1 MSDNYRQIGPDETS
15 TFKRRLHIERGKIGA
30 IYERDGNREALLTS
44 KPALGSTVETILT
57 VPMYA
62 TAVDIDDIG
71 SGHAAKM
78 TVTCSAANSELTG
91 SLTPLGEAKYDTQFA
106 ELRKKIE
113 AHPCMGKLTT
123 TGINAG
129 KSFEKWQAL
138 IDSDWVAATGIPS
151 FWTSISAWTLANYK
165 TLKAKGVEE
174 FVMYLPVLTRTLEYL
189 GRPSGL
195 GDKSGKR
202 QSPPTLCY
210 DFIADYDWL
219 LGPDECVQ
227 RGDKYERK
235 TTWLAS
241 NKVEALL
248 YPAGT

>member
-1 MSDNYRQIGPDETS
+1 
-15 TFKRRLHIERGKIGA
+15 
-30 IYERDGNREALLTS
+30 
-44 KPALGSTVETILT
+44 
-57 VPMYA
+57 MYA

-113 AHPCMGKLTT
+113 AHPCMGSIHS
-123 TGINAG
+123 TG
-129 KSFEKWQAL
+129 
-138 IDSDWVAATGIPS
+138 VAATGIPS